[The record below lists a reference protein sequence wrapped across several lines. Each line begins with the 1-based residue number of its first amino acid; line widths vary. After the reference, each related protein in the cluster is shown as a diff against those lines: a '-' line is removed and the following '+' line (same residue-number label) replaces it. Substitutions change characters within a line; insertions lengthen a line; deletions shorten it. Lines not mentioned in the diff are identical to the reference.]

1 MLDRLRLLVL
11 FDELDKEL
19 LDCPF
24 TELVIVGG
32 ASMAFLAVDRRTKD
46 VDVASDLLP
55 AYLKEAVASV
65 AKRNG
70 LAYWWVNDSAAGNL
84 PTGIPL
90 NLQRVFSGRKLI
102 VETPDERG
110 ILAMKIAASREV
122 DKKDAI
128 FLARTTGII
137 SEKNL
142 YALVAEAYPKLH
154 LTSVIAA
161 FISEVSAS
169 AIAEDKRALH
179 E

>member
-24 TELVIVGG
+24 TELVIAGG
-32 ASMAFLAVDRRTKD
+32 ASMAFLAVDRRTQD
-46 VDVASDLLP
+46 VDVVSDILP
-55 AYLKEAVASV
+55 AYLKEAVANV

-70 LAYWWVNDSAAGNL
+70 LAFWWVNDSAAGNL
-84 PTGIPL
+84 PTGISL

-128 FLARTTGII
+128 FLARATGII
-137 SEKNL
+137 SGKDL
-142 YALVAEAYPKLH
+142 AALFAEAYPTLKL
-154 LTSVIAA
+154 SPIMSA

-169 AIAEDKRALH
+169 ALAEDKRSPL
-179 E
+179 